1 MQEIAGSTQVPT
13 ELAAAFL
20 QAGVMVGIALVCI
33 YLFARYRRTY
43 FAVWGL
49 AWTLYAVRLG
59 SIIFFLLTENRFW
72 LFAHQVL
79 TGWTAV
85 AFLWAALSFSRPLRW
100 RPGYLLLVAFPPVW
114 SYVAIYQLDHF
125 LLAAG
130 PAVLFLAAATA
141 WTGLV
146 LWRHHRHVGSLPGAV
161 TAVAFLLWGLHHLDY
176 PFLRARGAWVPW
188 GYYLDILFAL
198 AIAAGLLLLVL
209 EDQYRGLDVLS
220 RLSSELQGQRREKS
234 LLDALLARPLTLPA
248 VVGSAMFDIREGRF
262 VEGAGACAGWSGAAA
277 AGAASEALEAMK
289 DSRLPVS
296 MPGATGIEAGKDQ
309 YAFTAALPVFR
320 GERLHEA
327 LVVVGSARNPFAA
340 LDEEF
345 LVALG
350 HQVGAALAHA
360 ELHEGLEQR
369 KQELERL
376 AARMVEQHEEERRR
390 LYRELHDESAQLF
403 AALKLQLGL
412 VREAGPEE
420 REAALDRA
428 EELVRSGIRSIR
440 AAAREL
446 RPALLDDLGLLP
458 ALRGLA
464 DEFTRTSGLRVQ
476 VALDDASGLSDEAE
490 LALYRSLQEGLSN
503 VARHA
508 AGVRTV
514 TVRLA
519 RSAEAVVLEVAD
531 DGDRPDPAAN
541 DEAGVLGSTRGTGLL
556 GMRERL
562 AALGGTVELRWTE
575 TGARLRVRLPLTGRA
590 A

>member
-1 MQEIAGSTQVPT
+1 MQEIVGSTQVPT

-20 QAGVMVGIALVCI
+20 QAGIMVGIALVCL

-49 AWTLYAVRLG
+49 AWTLYSVRLG
-59 SIIFFLLTENRFW
+59 AIICFLLTENRFW

-100 RPGYLLLVAFPPVW
+100 RRGYLLLVVFPPVW
-114 SYVAIYQLDHF
+114 SYLAIYQLDHF

-146 LWRHHRHVGSLPGAV
+146 LWRYHRHVGSLPGAV
-161 TAVAFLLWGLHHLDY
+161 TAVGFLLWGLHHLDY

-188 GYYLDILFAL
+188 GYYLDIMFAL

-209 EDQYRGLDVLS
+209 EDQYRGLGVLS
-220 RLSSELQGQRREKS
+220 RLSTELQGQRREEP
-234 LLDALLARPLTLPA
+234 LLETLLVRPLTLPA
-248 VVGSAMFDIREGRF
+248 VIGSAMFDIREGRF
-262 VEGAGACAGWSGAAA
+262 SKGAGACADWTGAAA
-277 AGAASEALEAMK
+277 KGATFDALESMK
-289 DSRLPVS
+289 ASRLPVS
-296 MPGATGIEAGKDQ
+296 LPGATGVDGQDPEH
-309 YAFTAALPVFR
+309 AFTAALPVFR
-320 GERLHEA
+320 GDRLHEA

-376 AARMVEQHEEERRR
+376 AARMVEQHEEERQR

-412 VREAGPEE
+412 LREAGADE
-420 REAALDRA
+420 RDEALDRA
-428 EELVRSGIRSIR
+428 EELVRSGIQSIR

-458 ALRGLA
+458 ALQALT
-464 DEFTRTSGLRVQ
+464 DEFTRTSGLRV
-476 VALDDASGLSDEAE
+476 VVDFDEAPELPAEAE

-508 AGVRTV
+508 SGVTSV
-514 TVRLA
+514 AVRLT
-519 RSAEAVVLEVAD
+519 RSPDAVLLEVVD
-531 DGDRPDPAAN
+531 DGNRTDSKESDMVRGSDR
-541 DEAGVLGSTRGTGLL
+541 AGGTGLL

-562 AALGGTVELRWTE
+562 ASLGGTVELRRSE
-575 TGARLRVRLPLTGRA
+575 TGACLRVQLPLTGHA
-590 A
+590 V

>member
-1 MQEIAGSTQVPT
+1 MQEIVGSTQVPT

-20 QAGVMVGIALVCI
+20 QAGIMVGIALVCL

-49 AWTLYAVRLG
+49 AWTLYSVRLG
-59 SIIFFLLTENRFW
+59 AIICFLLTEDRFW

-85 AFLWAALSFSRPLRW
+85 AFLWAALSFSRPMRW
-100 RPGYLLLVAFPPVW
+100 HPSYLLLIAFPPVW

-130 PAVLFLAAATA
+130 PAVLFLAGATA

-146 LWRHHRHVGSLPGAV
+146 FWKHHRHVGSLPGAI
-161 TAVAFLLWGLHHLDY
+161 TAVAFLLWSLHHLDY

-188 GYYLDILFAL
+188 GYYLDVLFAL

-209 EDQYRGLDVLS
+209 EDQYRGLGVLS
-220 RLSSELQGQRREKS
+220 RLSTELQGQQREQA
-234 LLDALLARPLTLPA
+234 LFDALLTRALTLPA
-248 VVGSAMFDIREGRF
+248 VVGSAMFDIREQRF
-262 VEGAGACAGWSGAAA
+262 TRGAGACTAWAGETAIGAARD
-277 AGAASEALEAMK
+277 ALDAMRT
-289 DSRLPVS
+289 SRLPVS
-296 MPGATGIEAGKDQ
+296 LPGASGVDEGPDH
-309 YAFTAALPVFR
+309 AFTAALPVFR
-320 GERLHEA
+320 GDRLDEA

-376 AARMVEQHEEERRR
+376 AARMVEQHEEERQR

-412 VREAGPEE
+412 LREAGADE
-420 REAALDRA
+420 RGEALDRA
-428 EELVRSGIRSIR
+428 EELVRSGIQSIR
-440 AAAREL
+440 TAAREL

-458 ALRGLA
+458 ALRALA
-464 DEFTRTSGLRVQ
+464 DEFARTSGIEIAVDLEE
-476 VALDDASGLSDEAE
+476 APELPAEAE

-508 AGVRTV
+508 SGVTSV
-514 TVRLA
+514 AVRLTL
-519 RSAEAVVLEVAD
+519 SPDAVLLEVVD
-531 DGDRPDPAAN
+531 DGNRTDPKESDMVRGSDRT
-541 DEAGVLGSTRGTGLL
+541 GGTGLL

-562 AALGGTVELRWTE
+562 ASLGGTVELRRSE
-575 TGARLRVRLPLTGRA
+575 TGACLRVQVPLTGHA
-590 A
+590 V

>member
-1 MQEIAGSTQVPT
+1 MQELAGSTQVPT

-20 QAGVMVGIALVCI
+20 QAGVMVGIALVCV

-43 FAVWGL
+43 FVVWGL

-59 SIIFFLLTENRFW
+59 AIISFLLTSNRFW

-100 RPGYLLLVAFPPVW
+100 RNSYFLLVAFPPAW

-130 PAVLFLAAATA
+130 PAVMFLAGATA

-146 LWRHHRHVGSLPGAV
+146 LWRYHRHVGSLPGAV
-161 TAVAFLLWGLHHLDY
+161 TAFAFLLWGLHHLDY

-209 EDQYRGLDVLS
+209 EDQYRGLGVLS
-220 RLSSELQGQRREKS
+220 RLSTELQGPRREES
-234 LLDALLARPLTLPA
+234 LLDALLARALTLPA
-248 VVGSAMFDIREGRF
+248 VVGGAMFDIREGRF
-262 VEGAGACAGWSGAAA
+262 VMGAGACSAWSGAAA
-277 AGAASEALEAMK
+277 DGAALEALDEMK
-289 DSRLPVS
+289 ASRLPVS
-296 MPGATGIEAGKDQ
+296 LPGATGIHGERPEH
-309 YAFTAALPVFR
+309 AFTAALPVFL
-320 GERLHEA
+320 GDRLHQA

-360 ELHEGLEQR
+360 EMHEGLEQR
-369 KQELERL
+369 KRELERL
-376 AARMVEQHEEERRR
+376 SARMVEQHEEERRR

-412 VREAGPEE
+412 LREAQAEE
-420 REAALDRA
+420 RDAALDRA

-440 AAAREL
+440 TTAREL

-458 ALRGLA
+458 ALRALT
-464 DEFTRTSGLRVQ
+464 DEFTRTSGLRVS
-476 VALDDASGLSDEAE
+476 VDFDEAPGLSDEAE
-490 LALYRSLQEGLSN
+490 LAFYRSLQEGLSN

-508 AGVRTV
+508 AEVTSV

-519 RSAEAVVLEVAD
+519 ASDHAVLLEVAD
-531 DGDRPDPAAN
+531 DGERMDTEERDPAT
-541 DEAGVLGSTRGTGLL
+541 GSGGTGLL

-562 AALGGTVELRWTE
+562 ASLGGTVELRRTP
-575 TGARLRVRLPLTGRA
+575 TGARLRVQVPLAEHA